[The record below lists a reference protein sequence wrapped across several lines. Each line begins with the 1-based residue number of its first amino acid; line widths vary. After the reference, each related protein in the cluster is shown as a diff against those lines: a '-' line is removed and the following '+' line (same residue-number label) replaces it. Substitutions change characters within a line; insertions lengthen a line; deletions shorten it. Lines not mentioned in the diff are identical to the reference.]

1 MRAVL
6 SWPVANPS
14 AMKKLL
20 TLFLFLPVISIAQI
34 SSADSAWIE
43 THYTK
48 LAQLIPMRD
57 GVKVYTVIYVP
68 KDETEKH
75 PILMQ
80 RTPYSA
86 GPYGAHEF
94 TERYSTRRDSVYFH
108 RNYILVYQD
117 VRGRFMSE
125 GTFEDVRPFIP
136 RKESLKGKAKQTTTD
151 EASDTY
157 DTIDWLVK
165 NLKNNNGN
173 VGVHG
178 ISYPGFY
185 ATEAALSNHPALK
198 AVSPQAPVTDW
209 FIGDDF
215 HHKGVPFILDAFDFF
230 RGFGVPR
237 PKPLAEYPPVTP
249 VTYEDNYQFFLQ
261 AGTLHEIKE
270 KYMGDSIKFFN
281 DLTAHPDYDDFWKA
295 RNARVGCYNVKPAI
309 LVVGG
314 LFDAEDCFG
323 AWNLYKDIEAQS
335 PVTNCRIVEGPWI
348 HGGWKKTTG
357 ERLSNIW
364 FGAKNTDYYINQIE
378 VPFFEYYLRGKGNT
392 DQLSE
397 ATVYFTGENKW
408 HEFDQWPPKNVQ
420 SQSLFLMPDGKLSMN
435 VPPKEKPFLPNPN
448 SGLDITR
455 DLEENV
461 KKEKLF
467 FDEYTSDPMKP
478 VPYAEK
484 VHSERTVEYM
494 CDDQRF
500 AVRRPDVLVYQTDVL
515 QNDVS
520 VTGPV
525 MADLFVSLST
535 TDADFVVKLIDVFP
549 DDFRYPDSVNIDYP
563 MGGYQMLVRGEI
575 MRGRYRNSFEKPEP
589 FEPFR
594 ETEVKWELPD
604 VAHTFQ
610 KGHRIMIQ
618 VQSTWFPLA
627 DRNPQ
632 QFIDAYQCTSADL
645 KKCDIKVYHEADHAS
660 RIILPVL
667 K

>member
-1 MRAVL
+1 ML
-6 SWPVANPS
+6 
-14 AMKKLL
+14 
-20 TLFLFLPVISIAQI
+20 
-34 SSADSAWIE
+34 
-43 THYTK
+43 
-48 LAQLIPMRD
+48 
-57 GVKVYTVIYVP
+57 
-68 KDETEKH
+68 
-75 PILMQ
+75 Q
-80 RTPYSA
+80 R
-86 GPYGAHEF
+86 E
-94 TERYSTRRDSVYFH
+94 
-108 RNYILVYQD
+108 
-117 VRGRFMSE
+117 
-125 GTFEDVRPFIP
+125 
-136 RKESLKGKAKQTTTD
+136 
-151 EASDTY
+151 
-157 DTIDWLVK
+157 
-165 NLKNNNGN
+165 
-173 VGVHG
+173 
-178 ISYPGFY
+178 
-185 ATEAALSNHPALK
+185 
-198 AVSPQAPVTDW
+198 
-209 FIGDDF
+209 
-215 HHKGVPFILDAFDFF
+215 
-230 RGFGVPR
+230 
-237 PKPLAEYPPVTP
+237 
-249 VTYEDNYQFFLQ
+249 
-261 AGTLHEIKE
+261 
-270 KYMGDSIKFFN
+270 
-281 DLTAHPDYDDFWKA
+281 
-295 RNARVGCYNVKPAI
+295 AI

-323 AWNLYKDIEAQS
+323 AWNLYKAIEAQS
-335 PVTNCRIVEGPWI
+335 PATNCRIVEGPWI

-357 ERLSNIW
+357 ERLGNIW

-378 VPFFEYYLRGKGNT
+378 LPFFEYYLRGKGNT
-392 DQLSE
+392 DQIKE
-397 ATVYFTGENKW
+397 ATVYITGENKW

-435 VPPKEKPFLPNPN
+435 IPPKEKPFQPNPN
-448 SGLDITR
+448 SGVDITR

-549 DDFRYPDSVNIDYP
+549 DDFRYADSVKIKYP